1 MAELSAAETT
11 AADPARAPERQAGT
25 SGATDADHTRFDPQV
40 ILPMSPSCALDEA
53 GLHSQLKR
61 YRQAGRNARLIER
74 TRRRLVVDFD
84 QDVDSGLVGHTVAVE
99 RRCCPFFALTW
110 RPDQRRLTV
119 AVADAAHEPALDA
132 IAFALNIQTP
142 D

>member
-11 AADPARAPERQAGT
+11 AADPGCAPGQQAGT
-25 SGATDADHTRFDPQV
+25 SGTTDADHARFDLQV
-40 ILPMSPSCALDEA
+40 ALPMAPSCALDEA
-53 GLHSQLKR
+53 GLRSQLKR

-74 TRRRLVVDFD
+74 TRRRLVVDLD
-84 QDVDSGLVGHTVAVE
+84 QGVDSELVAHTVAVE
-99 RRCCPFFALTW
+99 RDCCPFFALTW
-110 RPDQRRLTV
+110 NPDRRRLTV

-132 IAFALNIQTP
+132 IAFALNIQTS